1 LQNAAEKEKHMDS
14 NYMFLCGVMWC
25 QFGQQEAAK
34 ELLRAANSGN
44 PDMSAL
50 AWAMLKKGARR
61 LRDLEGRAHASP
73 RMHAVGAEVR
83 I

>member
-1 LQNAAEKEKHMDS
+1 MDA

-25 QFGQQEAAK
+25 QFGQQEAAQ

-44 PDMSAL
+44 PDTSAL

-61 LRDLEGRAHASP
+61 LRDLQGLAHTSP
-73 RMHAVGAEVR
+73 RTQALGAEAR

>member
-1 LQNAAEKEKHMDS
+1 MDAI
-14 NYMFLCGVMWC
+14 YMFFCGVMWC
-25 QFGQQEAAK
+25 QFGQQEAAQ

-50 AWAMLKKGARR
+50 AWAMLKRGARR
-61 LRDLEGRAHASP
+61 LRDFERRAQPSSLTQTL
-73 RMHAVGAEVR
+73 GAEAR

>member
-1 LQNAAEKEKHMDS
+1 MDS

-44 PDMSAL
+44 PDTSAL

-61 LRDLEGRAHASP
+61 LRDLERLAQASSSTQRLTP
-73 RMHAVGAEVR
+73 ERGSKRLPHVL
-83 I
+83 

>member
-1 LQNAAEKEKHMDS
+1 MDS
-14 NYMFLCGVMWC
+14 SYMFLCGAMWC

-44 PDMSAL
+44 RDMSAL
-50 AWAMLKKGARR
+50 AWAMLKRGARR
-61 LRDLEGRAHASP
+61 LRDLERRAQASSPTQTLHAE
-73 RMHAVGAEVR
+73 AR